1 MAVQERRRGCG
12 LGQVI
17 DPVAVSGDDILLCAN
32 VWKFYG
38 PRARQIETG
47 RLRGMSAAEL
57 EASDGH
63 LAAVRDVSLS
73 VRRGETLVL
82 MGLSGSGKS
91 TLLRCMTRLVT
102 PTFGTV
108 TFDGYDMGALD
119 TRRLMQVRREKM
131 GMVFQGYG
139 LLPHMTALQNVSF
152 PMRVKGIAKAQRE
165 ERARE
170 MLALVGLEDRAE
182 HYPDQLSG
190 GQQQRVGIAR
200 SLTLEPE
207 IWFLDE
213 PFSALDPLV
222 RREMQDEIIRL
233 QTMLHKSIVF
243 VTHDCSEAV
252 RLADRIAIMKGGEIM
267 QLSTPEELVV
277 SPAND
282 YVASFTRDVR
292 RAEVLTVGSVM
303 DRNASAAAVTG
314 PSIGIGEKI
323 IDVAKPVLTATDPVR
338 VLGTDGSPVGAIS
351 RDAVLAVLLSGTDQA
366 ARQP

>member
-1 MAVQERRRGCG
+1 MTEPAT
-12 LGQVI
+12 
-17 DPVAVSGDDILLCAN
+17 VSGDDILSCAN

-38 PRARQIETG
+38 PKAHQIEAG
-47 RLRGMSAAEL
+47 RSRGISAAQL
-57 EASDGH
+57 YASPRH

-73 VRRGETLVL
+73 VKRGEILVL

-102 PTFGTV
+102 PTYGSVF
-108 TFDGYDMGALD
+108 FDGLAMGELD
-119 TRRLMQVRREKM
+119 ARRLMQVRREKM

-152 PMRVKGIAKAQRE
+152 PMRIKGVEKARRE

-170 MLALVGLEDRAE
+170 MLALVGLDGRED

-200 SLTLEPE
+200 SLTLEPD

-222 RREMQDEIIRL
+222 RREMQDEVMRL
-233 QTMLHKSIVF
+233 QTILRKSIVF
-243 VTHDCSEAV
+243 VTHDCSEAM
-252 RLADRIAIMKGGEIM
+252 RLADRIAIMKDGEIV
-267 QLSTPEELVV
+267 QLSTPEQLVL

-282 YVASFTRDVR
+282 YVAAFTRDVR
-292 RAEVLTVGSVM
+292 RAEVLTVASVM
-303 DRNASAAAVTG
+303 DHTASAAGLTG
-314 PSIGIGEKI
+314 PTIQARDKI
-323 IDVAKPVLTATDPVR
+323 VDVAGPVLSATDPVR
-338 VLGTDGSPVGAIS
+338 VLGSDGAAIGAIS
-351 RDAVLAVLLSGTDQA
+351 RNAVLAVLLSGT
-366 ARQP
+366 ARAHNHP